1 MSSFFSPYRHEFIR
15 VAACVPQ
22 GAVAAPGRNAAAVEA
37 MLAAGDKA
45 RVGLM
50 VFPELA
56 LSAYAIDDLLF
67 QDALLDAV
75 EAEIDRLLQASRK
88 LFPVFAVGAPLRARG
103 HLYNCGIVIYRGQL
117 LGVVPKVYLPNY
129 REFYER
135 RHFMS
140 GERIAGQTITVAG
153 LKAPFGIDLLFAA
166 ASGEAAATFH
176 LEICED
182 LWVPQPPSN
191 IAALAGAEILLNLSA
206 SNITIG
212 KARMRRLL
220 CAAQSA
226 RCLAAYA
233 YSAAGAGE
241 STTDLAWDGQAGI
254 FELGEDL
261 AETER
266 FSANPEMAI
275 ADVDIGR
282 IRQERMRMNTFG
294 DCARANAA
302 TQPAFRTIAFDF
314 APPPEP
320 LPLRRDVERFPY
332 VPADPATLQD
342 NCYEAYNIQ
351 VQGLAQRLKAT
362 GLNKLVIGVSG
373 GLDSTQ
379 ALIVSA
385 RVMDRLGLPRTN
397 ILAYTLPG
405 FATSEAT
412 KANAW
417 RLMKALG
424 VTGDEIDIR
433 PTARQ
438 MMSDIGHAASTGVE
452 CYDVTFE
459 NIQAGLRTDYL
470 FRLAN
475 HNGGLVVGT
484 GDLSELGL
492 GWCTYGVGDQ
502 MSHYNPNASVAKTL
516 IQHLIRFVAAT
527 GDLGPDTVPILHA
540 ILATEIS
547 PELVPPGADG
557 VIQSTESV
565 VGPYAL
571 QDFNLFYTTRYGFRP
586 SKIAYLSWNA
596 WADIER
602 GVWPPNIPE
611 AARRAYSLAE
621 IKHWLGVF
629 LRRFFELSQFKR
641 SALPN
646 GPKISSGGSLSPRSD
661 WRAPSDSSAAV
672 WRRELDESVPDKV

>member
-1 MSSFFSPYRHEFIR
+1 MSSFFSPYAHDFVRLA
-15 VAACVPQ
+15 VCVPHV
-22 GAVAAPGRNAAAVEA
+22 AVADPARNAAAIAA
-37 MLAAGDKA
+37 MLDKGDEA
-45 RVGLM
+45 RVALM
-50 VFPELA
+50 LFPEVG

-67 QDALLDAV
+67 QDAVLDAV
-75 EAEIDRLLQASRK
+75 ETEIGRLVSLSGRLMPA
-88 LFPVFAVGAPLRARG
+88 FVVGAPLRAQGR
-103 HLYNCGIVIYRGQL
+103 LYNCAVVIQGGRL

-135 RHFMS
+135 RHYTS
-140 GERIAGQTITVAG
+140 GEGVAGQTIALAG
-153 LKAPFGIDLLFAA
+153 HQAPFGIDLLFTA
-166 ASGEAAATFH
+166 GGGPGFTFH
-176 LEICED
+176 IEICED

-191 IAALAGAEILLNLSA
+191 AAALAGAEILLNLSA

-212 KARMRRLL
+212 KAQMRRLL
-220 CAAQSA
+220 CASQSA

-233 YSAAGAGE
+233 YSAAGEGE

-254 FELGEDL
+254 FELGERL

-266 FSANPEMAI
+266 FSPGAEMAV

-294 DCARANAA
+294 DCVRANGAA
-302 TQPAFRTIAFDF
+302 RPAFRTIGFDLE
-314 APPPEP
+314 PPPEP
-320 LPLRRDVERFPY
+320 LVLRRNIERFPY
-332 VPADPATLQD
+332 VPADPAMLRE

-351 VQGLAQRLKAT
+351 VQGLSQRLRAT
-362 GLNKLVIGVSG
+362 GLNRLVIGVSG

-385 RVMDRLGLPRTN
+385 RAMDRLGLRRSD

-405 FATSEAT
+405 FATSETT

-417 RLMKALG
+417 RLIHSLG
-424 VTGDEIDIR
+424 VTGGEIDIR
-433 PTARQ
+433 PAARQ
-438 MMSDIGHAASTGVE
+438 MMADIGHAAATGAAQ
-452 CYDVTFE
+452 YDVTFE

-502 MSHYNPNASVAKTL
+502 MSHYNPNASVPKTL
-516 IQHLIRFVAAT
+516 IQHLIRFVAAN
-527 GDLGPDTVPILHA
+527 GDLGPDTAAVLHD

-557 VIQSTESV
+557 AIQSTESV

-571 QDFNLFYTTRYGFRP
+571 QDFNLYYTTRFGFRP

-596 WADIER
+596 WADAER
-602 GVWPPNIPE
+602 GSWPVNSPE
-611 AARRAYSLAE
+611 SARRAYSLGQ
-621 IKHWLGVF
+621 IKHWLRVF
-629 LRRFFELSQFKR
+629 LLRFFQLSQFKR

-646 GPKISSGGSLSPRSD
+646 GPKISSGGSLSPRGD

-672 WRRELDESVPDKV
+672 WLRELEEAVPDE